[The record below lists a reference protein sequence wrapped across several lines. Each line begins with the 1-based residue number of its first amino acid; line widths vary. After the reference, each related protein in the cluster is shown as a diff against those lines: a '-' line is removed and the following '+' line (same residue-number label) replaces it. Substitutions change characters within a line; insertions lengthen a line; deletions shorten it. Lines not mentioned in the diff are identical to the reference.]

1 MRGLRLLG
9 AILGLA
15 RVVSAGTVWIDT
27 DISIG
32 SPIREVDDAFAL
44 VLALHSPEIRIAGVS
59 ATFGNAPLGHTT
71 RAAKELIRNFG
82 ADAGLSVADVYPGA
96 RSAADLGRQSAASD
110 ALAARLKKG
119 KVTYL
124 ALGPLTNLA
133 TLLQLH
139 PELASRIER
148 VIFVGGQ
155 APGTSLAFGPKRSL
169 HIHDSNVFKDAAA
182 ARVVVRSNIP
192 LTLVPIATASN
203 LLVDA
208 KDLRKLVQSGGA
220 ANHLAR
226 GSKIWLWFWTRIV
239 KTKGGPVFDAL
250 AILPA
255 AKPQLL
261 SVEKRYAKMDDAG
274 NLLVTSRLT
283 SGARPVRYCTNF
295 APVTKRFV
303 MERLRLSAR

>member
-27 DISIG
+27 DVSIG

-44 VLALHSPEIRIAGVS
+44 VLALHSPEIRIAGLTT
-59 ATFGNAPLGHTT
+59 TFGNAPLGHTT
-71 RAAKELIRNFG
+71 RAAKELIGNFG
-82 ADAGLSVADVYPGA
+82 GDAGLSVADVYPGA

-110 ALAARLKKG
+110 ALAARLRKQ

-133 TLLQLH
+133 TLLRLH
-139 PELASRIER
+139 PELAPRIER

-155 APGTSLAFGPKRSL
+155 APGTSLAFGPNRSL
-169 HIHDSNVFKDAAA
+169 RIHDANVFKDSAA
-182 ARVVVRSNIP
+182 ARVVLRSNIP

-208 KDLRKLVQSGGA
+208 TDLRKLEQSGGA

-226 GSKIWLWFWTRIV
+226 GSKTWLWFWTRIV

-250 AILPA
+250 AMIA
-255 AKPQLL
+255 ATRPGLL
-261 SVEKRYAKMDDAG
+261 SIEKRYAKVDDAG

-283 SGARPVRYCTNF
+283 NDSRPVRSCTKF

-303 MERLRLSAR
+303 MERLRLRGR